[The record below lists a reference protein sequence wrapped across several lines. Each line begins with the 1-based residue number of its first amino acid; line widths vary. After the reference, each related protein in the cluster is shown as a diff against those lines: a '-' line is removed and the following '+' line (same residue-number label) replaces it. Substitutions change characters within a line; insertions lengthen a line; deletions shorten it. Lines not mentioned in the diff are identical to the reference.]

1 MEYTPEEVHMS
12 LSSVFMKKS
21 PWVYHA
27 HAGGCNGCDLEILAC
42 MGPRYDIER
51 LGIRLVSSPRFADVL
66 LVTGPVPLHTKP
78 FLERVYAQTP
88 DPKRVVAMGACGCS
102 GGVFI
107 DNENYSIAGPV
118 EKIIPVDVRIP
129 GCPPKPEAILDGIL
143 KAMKTF

>member
-1 MEYTPEEVHMS
+1 MS
-12 LSSVFMKKS
+12 IKGSCIRRS

-42 MGPRYDIER
+42 TGPRYDLER

-66 LVTGPVPLHTKP
+66 LVTGPVPLHTRP
-78 FLERVYAQTP
+78 FLERIYEQTP

-102 GGVFI
+102 SGIFI
-107 DNENYSIAGPV
+107 DNENYSIVGPV

-129 GCPPKPEAILDGIL
+129 GCPPKPEAIIDGIMR
-143 KAMKTF
+143 AMRTF